1 MNSLRE
7 PDAGNPPVRFD
18 EGEMRTRSGCGR
30 KPSSSPYSIKLH
42 RDAQFKCVNHD
53 FGRGAAFERVERIP
67 YSYADERHSQE
78 TIGDLQ

>member
-1 MNSLRE
+1 MSGWSTLNWKRMLF
-7 PDAGNPPVRFD
+7 V
-18 EGEMRTRSGCGR
+18 GEHVVD
-30 KPSSSPYSIKLH
+30 IVKLH